1 MDISHL
7 IPVVFEETLW
17 CHGFFLK
24 PLCSHEAACR
34 PPWSPLPSFGPN
46 GNNKAFYSKKKKK
59 KKKKERKKERKKIK
73 QLESN

>member
-1 MDISHL
+1 VLGKMDISHL

-17 CHGFFLK
+17 CHSFFLK

-34 PPWSPLPSFGPN
+34 PPWSPFPSFRPN

-59 KKKKERKKERKKIK
+59 KKERKKERK
-73 QLESN
+73 LNN